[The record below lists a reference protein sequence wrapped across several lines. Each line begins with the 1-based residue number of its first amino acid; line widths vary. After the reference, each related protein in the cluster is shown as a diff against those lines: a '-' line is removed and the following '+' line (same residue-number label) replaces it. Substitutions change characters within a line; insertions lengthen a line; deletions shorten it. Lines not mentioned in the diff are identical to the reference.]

1 MPLKLPLLLT
11 ALLAP
16 ALPASA
22 DPLAQ
27 GRAFVEANCARC
39 HAVGTTDASP
49 NPRSI
54 PFRFVARLYPIE
66 YLAEALAEGIAV
78 SHEMPEFVL
87 EADQIE
93 PLLLYLDSIQV
104 R

>member
-1 MPLKLPLLLT
+1 MRALPLLLLPFLAT
-11 ALLAP
+11 PLLANE
-16 ALPASA
+16 
-22 DPLAQ
+22 AQ
-27 GRAFVEANCARC
+27 IAKGRAFAEANCARC
-39 HAVGTTDASP
+39 HAVGTTDHSP

-54 PFRFVARLYPIE
+54 PFRFVGRLYPID

-87 EADQIE
+87 EADQVE

>member
-1 MPLKLPLLLT
+1 MRALPLLL
-11 ALLAP
+11 LPFLATP
-16 ALPASA
+16 ALANDA
-22 DPLAQ
+22 AIAK
-27 GRAFVEANCARC
+27 GRAFTEANCARC
-39 HAVGTTDASP
+39 HAVGTTDHSP

-87 EADQIE
+87 EADEIE